1 MKNGE
6 AHLFFFSS
14 KKVPVRRTGA
24 YRHEK
29 ALAIQRQTSMLIRYS
44 VDCVYM
50 KISRDIDDKVNVYM
64 DAVRRIRNAYN
75 GGQINVEIRLP
86 LCCTSE
92 LKNLVYDQ
100 SFMQAVRE
108 SLPSC
113 I

>member
-1 MKNGE
+1 
-6 AHLFFFSS
+6 
-14 KKVPVRRTGA
+14 
-24 YRHEK
+24 
-29 ALAIQRQTSMLIRYS
+29 MLIRYS

-50 KISRDIDDKVNVYM
+50 KISRDIDDKVNVYL
-64 DAVRRIRNAYN
+64 DAVRQIRDAYK
-75 GGQINVEIRLP
+75 GGQMKVENRLP
-86 LCCTSE
+86 LCCNSE